1 MVLQRTVF
9 LPLPLR
15 AVGPAIYPR
24 SSRER
29 FHGGTTAGLLAS
41 IFRPNTESARTM
53 KAVIIK
59 GLKDVAVEDRP
70 IPSVQSPTDIVVKTH
85 VSGLCG
91 ERSSRTARNHL
102 TSGSDLHNYR
112 QAEPGTGF
120 SLGHEVVGEV
130 VETGPAV
137 TKFKVGDVVSA
148 PFSICC
154 GESRAPTPRQV
165 SAVEWSRR

>member
-1 MVLQRTVF
+1 
-9 LPLPLR
+9 
-15 AVGPAIYPR
+15 
-24 SSRER
+24 
-29 FHGGTTAGLLAS
+29 
-41 IFRPNTESARTM
+41 M

-70 IPSVQSPTDIVVKTH
+70 IPSIQSPTDIVVKTH

-91 ERSSRTARNHL
+91 ERVFPLSAYNVL

-130 VETGPAV
+130 VEVGPGV

-154 GESRAPTPRQV
+154 GESRVRNATQTSGLV
-165 SAVEWSRR
+165 